1 MYNAAM
7 LKELLKEAF
16 RIKRMLDIV
25 YSRSLGAKVIVIAT
39 NISNTIIF
47 LFSNYNI
54 RPLRD

>member
-1 MYNAAM
+1 M

-16 RIKRMLDIV
+16 RTKRMLDIAH
-25 YSRSLGAKVIVIAT
+25 SRSLGAKVIVIAI